1 MPTARRKAAH
11 KAASTELDQLE
22 ERLLHRLGV

>member
-11 KAASTELDQLE
+11 RAAAIELDQLE
-22 ERLLHRLGV
+22 ERLLQRLGV